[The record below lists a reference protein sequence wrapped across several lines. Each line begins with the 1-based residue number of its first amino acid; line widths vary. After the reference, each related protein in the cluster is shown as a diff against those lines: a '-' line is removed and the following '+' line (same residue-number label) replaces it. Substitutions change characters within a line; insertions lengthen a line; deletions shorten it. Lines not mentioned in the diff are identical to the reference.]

1 MKVFSNSVERLV
13 WSDEFERLDE
23 KKWSHLV
30 TTHPPED
37 FQYYRDDRANSW
49 VRGGHLHIMP
59 TLTGIQ
65 YGEQFLYSGTL
76 DLRRE
81 EFGGRPCNIHYARE
95 RLCRDEAGEDILKPV
110 QLARL
115 QSKVLRPP
123 EAGSVT

>member
-37 FQYYRDDRANSW
+37 FQYYRDNRANSW

-59 TLTGIQ
+59 TLTGLE

-81 EFGGRPCNIHYARE
+81 ELGGRPCNIHYA
-95 RLCRDEAGEDILKPV
+95 LTHIHYTLSQYSDSPED
-110 QLARL
+110 
-115 QSKVLRPP
+115 SKGVFV
-123 EAGSVT
+123 S